1 MDGNGRWAQKRGLP
15 RPVGHRAG
23 VEALRDIVRM
33 SSDVGIEVLTVYA
46 FSTENWSRPQDEVGA
61 IFRLMLEYLNREVAA
76 LVENQ
81 VRIRIIGRR
90 DHLND
95 TLLSA
100 IEKAET
106 ASAHCKG
113 LAFNVAL
120 NYGGRA
126 ELVDAA
132 RALARAVQ
140 QGNCI

>member
-1 MDGNGRWAQKRGLP
+1 
-15 RPVGHRAG
+15 
-23 VEALRDIVRM
+23 
-33 SSDVGIEVLTVYA
+33 
-46 FSTENWSRPQDEVGA
+46 
-61 IFRLMLEYLNREVAA
+61 MLEYLNREVAA
-76 LVENQ
+76 LVGNQ

-140 QGNCI
+140 QEMSGDDR